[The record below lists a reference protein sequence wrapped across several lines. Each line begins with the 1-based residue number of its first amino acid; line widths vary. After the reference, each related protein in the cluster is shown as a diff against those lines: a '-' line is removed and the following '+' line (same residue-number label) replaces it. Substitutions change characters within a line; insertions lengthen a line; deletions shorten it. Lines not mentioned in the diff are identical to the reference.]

1 MNLLRKSS
9 LFVGALALSASLFS
23 CVDDPGQ
30 VGSSLSR
37 NEVTIIVD
45 SIETRLS
52 AATVEYDNFDAR
64 SDTKL
69 LGRINVPEYGRLSS
83 TFVSQIFCADQMNVA
98 DSITSADIDSIGV
111 IFRCLRGAF
120 TGDSLAPQQ
129 LKVYQL
135 TRQLPADINNS
146 FDPTGYFDPSAPLGS
161 ASYTL
166 SAIAENDTVLKKG
179 TYIDIPVKLPLE
191 LGVKAFETY
200 RNNPDVFAWPKEFAK
215 YFPGIY
221 VEQNFGTG
229 CLANI
234 SKFMVFDYYH
244 HTEMKVQSVDG
255 TTVKVPVTVRDS
267 VALFSSA
274 PEVLSSNNIKY
285 EVSDNIKNLIAA
297 GKTVVTTPGGYF
309 AKIVFPAR
317 EIVNKYN
324 SANSN
329 MSVIS
334 NLSLRIPAKS
344 VENSYGLDP
353 APFLLMVKASQL
365 ESFFSDKKVP
375 DSLNSFYAAYSSAN
389 GCYDFSSMRDYIMD
403 IINSG
408 KEITDDDTDFVL
420 MPVNMEVETQTN
432 SYTGTV
438 TSYVTGCTPY
448 LLKPTMTLL
457 ETDRAVINFTYSQQV
472 IK

>member
-1 MNLLRKSS
+1 MNLLRKSA
-9 LFVGALALSASLFS
+9 FFAGAVALAASLFS
-23 CVDDPGQ
+23 CADDPGQ

-45 SIETRLS
+45 SIETRLVS
-52 AATVEYDNFDAR
+52 NTIDYGNFDAR

-83 TFVSQIFCADQMNVA
+83 TFVSQLFCADSMNVA
-98 DSITSADIDSIGV
+98 DSIKSEDVDSIRV
-111 IFRCLRGAF
+111 IFRCLRGGF

-129 LKVYQL
+129 MKVYRL
-135 TRQLPADINNS
+135 TRELPSGIDNS
-146 FDPTGYFDPSAPLGS
+146 FDPSGYFDPSAPLGS

-166 SAIAENDTVLKKG
+166 SAIAQNDSTLKKG
-179 TYIDIPVKLPLE
+179 LYIDIPVTLPRQ

-200 RNNPDVFAWPKEFAK
+200 RENPDVFAWPKEFAK

-244 HTEMKVQSVDG
+244 HTEMRVQTVDG
-255 TTVKVPVTVRDS
+255 TTSKVPVTVKDS

-274 PEVLSSNNIKY
+274 PEVLSSNNIRY
-285 EVSDNIKNLIAA
+285 EVSENIKNLIAA
-297 GKTVVTTPGGYF
+297 GKTVVTTPGGYY
-309 AKIVFPAR
+309 AKIVFPTR
-317 EIVNKYN
+317 EIVDKYN
-324 SANSN
+324 SSNSN

-334 NLSLRIPAKS
+334 NLSLRIPAKA
-344 VENSYGLDP
+344 VDNSYGLEP
-353 APFLLMVKASQL
+353 APFLLMVK
-365 ESFFSDKKVP
+365 ESEFENFFSSNKVP
-375 DSLNSFYAAYSSAN
+375 DSVSSFYSAYSSAK

-403 IINSG
+403 IISNG
-408 KEITDDDTDFVL
+408 KEVTDDDTNFVL
-420 MPVNMEVETQTN
+420 IPVNMDVETQTN
-432 SYTGTV
+432 SFTGTA

-457 ETDRAVINFTYSQQV
+457 ETDRAIINFTYSQQV